1 MKAQNFLNTE
11 IVTDEKRFDV
21 IINSKSFVD
30 FKVIDEKYIQTLI
43 LLTKLDP
50 NNLTPSRGRQ

>member
-11 IVTDEKRFDV
+11 VVTDEKRFDV

-30 FKVIDEKYIQTLI
+30 FKVIDERTVIVTLDGKQI
-43 LLTKLDP
+43 
-50 NNLTPSRGRQ
+50 NHSNLPSISSR

>member
-11 IVTDEKRFDV
+11 IVTDEKRFDA

-30 FKVIDEKYIQTLI
+30 FKVIDENTVIVTL
-43 LLTKLDP
+43 D
-50 NNLTPSRGRQ
+50 GRQINH